1 MKRRRIEKP
10 KEVIF
15 RISQEPADNLHERYA
30 ELLRLRGEIRRL
42 AASGKKV
49 GRLDQS

>member
-1 MKRRRIEKP
+1 MKKRRIEKP

-15 RISQEPADNLHERYA
+15 RISKKPADNLYERYA

-42 AASGKKV
+42 AVSGKKV
-49 GRLDQS
+49 GRLDRS